1 MREIC
6 SRTVSLDPNNAQE
19 GDSRSTQ
26 VPSGCQE
33 FSRTGETIFGY
44 KLHLLALRR
53 RNQNEHL
60 SPFLVRMISKVRQ
73 LIETVNGQ
81 LTDQFNIEQ
90 NLAHS
95 FYGLCARLYI
105 KLAAH
110 TMYIYINRLLGRPN
124 MLQFKPLAFPNL

>member
-1 MREIC
+1 MSEELLSNHIYL
-6 SRTVSLDPNNAQE
+6 TVPGDKGYVSAQVAE
-19 GDSRSTQ
+19 NLQSHNR
-26 VPSGCQE
+26 
-33 FSRTGETIFGY
+33 
-44 KLHLLALRR
+44 LHLLALRR

-60 SPFLVRMISKVRQ
+60 SPFLVRMISKVRH

-81 LTDQFNIEQ
+81 VTDQFNIEK
-90 NLAHS
+90 NHAHS

-110 TMYIYINRLLGRPN
+110 TMYIYINRLLVQPN